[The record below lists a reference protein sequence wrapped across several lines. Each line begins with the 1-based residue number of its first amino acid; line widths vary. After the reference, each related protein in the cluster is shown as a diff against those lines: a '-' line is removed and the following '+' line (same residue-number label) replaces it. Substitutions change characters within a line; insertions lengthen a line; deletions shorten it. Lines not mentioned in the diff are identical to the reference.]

1 MPEDRHRA
9 PRARGLS
16 VRAQLT
22 LSYAAFVITV
32 GIMLFGVG
40 FLVLR
45 FVPEGAIS
53 TVNGGFAPDRSDLLR
68 VFVRYSAGALVL
80 LAALGLGGGWLLAGR
95 MVRPLQ
101 RITEAAR
108 LARDGS
114 LDHRINMAGRHN
126 ELVELADVFDDMLN
140 RVHQTVEEQRRFAAN
155 ASHELRTPHTVI
167 RTMLE
172 IAQADLAGRDID
184 TVLRRVGEMNER
196 SIMLTE
202 ALLNLAIAENHP
214 LELRTVELETLVSG
228 VVDELRD
235 DAAAARV
242 GIGTRVTAQ
251 EVRGDPALL
260 TQLMMNLMQ
269 NAIVHNHAGGRIEVS
284 TERLPD
290 GAAQL
295 RVSNT
300 GQVLHDSDLATFTEP
315 FVRGAGRT
323 RQGLHTG
330 SGLGLAIVA
339 AIVRAHA
346 GTVLLRART
355 SGGLHVLVT
364 FPPVSGPR

>member
-1 MPEDRHRA
+1 MTEARHRP

-22 LSYAAFVITV
+22 LSYAGFVVVV
-32 GIMLFGVG
+32 GIMLFAVG

-53 TVNGGFAPDRSDLLR
+53 TTNGGFAPDRSDLLR
-68 VFVRYSAGALVL
+68 VFVQYSAWALVL

-101 RITEAAR
+101 RITAAAR
-108 LARDGS
+108 RARDGS
-114 LDHRINMAGRHN
+114 LDHRVNMTGRHN
-126 ELVELADVFDDMLN
+126 ELVELADVFDDMLD
-140 RVHQTVEEQRRFAAN
+140 RVHHTVEEQRRFAAN

-172 IAQADLAGRDID
+172 VAQADRDGRDVD
-184 TVLRRVGEMNER
+184 TVLRRVAEINER
-196 SIMLTE
+196 SIVLTE
-202 ALLNLAIAENHP
+202 ALLNLATAENHP
-214 LELRTVELETLVSG
+214 LELATVEVETLVSG
-228 VVDELRD
+228 VIDELSD
-235 DAAAARV
+235 GAAAAQVR
-242 GIGTRVTAQ
+242 IGTQFTVP

-260 TQLMMNLMQ
+260 TQLMMNLVQ
-269 NAIVHNHAGGRIEVS
+269 NAIVHNHTGGQIHVS
-284 TERLPD
+284 TDRLSD
-290 GAAQL
+290 GGTQL
-295 RVSNT
+295 LVSNT
-300 GQVLHDSDLATFTEP
+300 GPELHDSDLAAFTEP

-323 RQGLHTG
+323 RKGQHTG

-346 GTVLLRART
+346 GTVCLRART
-355 SGGLHVLVT
+355 GGGLHVLVT
-364 FPPVSGPR
+364 FPPASGPR